1 MAGKLNN
8 KVALISGG
16 ATGMGGAA
24 SRLFAAEGAAVGIVD
39 INAKAGVEA
48 LGRGLR
54 TELTAVGASSTVA
67 YYGWIDTDLVT
78 GAFEDPLV
86 QRIREDVTPAWM
98 TRKVPTSKAGKVVID
113 ALEKR
118 EPRAIAPAEWKAL
131 FYGRGVLGPVF
142 DRMVDEDQAIAQIV
156 PEAESRQKT

>member
-1 MAGKLNN
+1 DVVEN
-8 KVALISGG
+8 GG
-16 ATGMGGAA
+16 QFVLVSSSYAFMNGLMNSAYAA
-24 SRLFAAEGAAVGIVD
+24 
-39 INAKAGVEA
+39 AKAGVEA

-54 TELTAVGASSTVA
+54 AELTAVGASSTVA

-98 TRKVPTSKAGKVVID
+98 TRKVPTTKAGKVVID

-131 FYGRGVLGPVF
+131 FYGRGFLCPLF
-142 DRMVDEDQAIAQIV
+142 DKFVDEDQAIAQIV
-156 PEAESRQKT
+156 PEAEGRQRVKPKAD